1 MFNKNLNAWVIE
13 QVAWAEKNLKGKTGA
28 EKKAAVIKKVD
39 DLIKLPFYL
48 EWMDDMVIGYLVDV
62 VCKKFNAIGEN
73 LADITPDQA
82 DVIKEELEDA

>member
-1 MFNKNLNAWVIE
+1 MNIPR
-13 QVAWAEKNLKGKTGA
+13 LKGKTGA

-82 DVIKEELEDA
+82 DVIKEEIEDA